1 MIVTLAGHV
10 DHGKT
15 AIVKALTG
23 VDTDRLEEEQARGLT
38 IDLGFAYTDIGE
50 HRIGFVDVP
59 GHHSFI
65 HNMIAG
71 VARMQHALLIVAAD
85 DGVMPQTEEHLQILQ
100 LLGIEQGTVV
110 LNKVDNVDKSQLEQV
125 TLQLRNFLKHTFLRN
140 ATIIKASAITGSG
153 INTLR
158 DSLAI
163 RMSQLKK
170 NLFPRAF
177 RLAIDRVF
185 TKQGLGAVVT
195 GTVYDGEIRVG
206 DDVYLSSVQKQVRV
220 RSIVANGLPAQ
231 VAHTGD
237 RCGAQ
242 IAGVNSNEVSRGDWL
257 RDPNTV
263 ATTETFTVQFELAAA
278 FPRDVKNWCRVH
290 VYHGTSHRLGKLFV
304 LDNIVNQGT
313 NGIVDIVVI
322 EPLHVAVGD
331 RIIVRDHGLDRTM
344 GGGIVIA
351 TTAPAT
357 RRRLP
362 ARVQRLSTFTKLVA
376 SDSPQTALTQSCKTT
391 CVNGDE
397 FRLQWNLTND
407 QFSSSVD
414 RNTVQQVN
422 NRFLA
427 KTTLETIRKQLSS
440 LLDEYHKTDSHEFG
454 LTVKQLAKKTSLD
467 METLRFV
474 LTYGQNTG
482 QFHTKAGQ
490 YAIASRSDVTVS
502 YNKDLYKNLL
512 TLIDT
517 EQPLPIGDIAREL
530 KVPLR
535 ILENE
540 IKRMLKAKLFVQVS
554 EKRFFTEKR
563 LEELAEIAYV
573 LNNSGPF
580 TVKQFR
586 DRCGMGR
593 MICIDV
599 LEYFDKVRFT
609 QREADARH
617 VVGNFK
623 L

>member
-38 IDLGFAYTDIGE
+38 IDLGFAYTDVDD

-59 GHHSFI
+59 GHHNFI

-71 VARMQHALLIVAAD
+71 VARMQHALLVVAAD

-100 LLGIEQGTVV
+100 LLGLKHGTVV
-110 LNKVDNVDKSQLEQV
+110 LNKVDNVDNSQLEHV
-125 TLQLRNFLKHTFLRN
+125 VLQLRNFLKHTFLRN
-140 ATIIKASAITGSG
+140 APIIETSATTGLG
-153 INTLR
+153 IEALR
-158 DSLAI
+158 DSLSI
-163 RMSQLKK
+163 RMGQLEK

-185 TKQGLGAVVT
+185 AKQGLGTVVT
-195 GTVYDGEIRVG
+195 GTVYDGDIRVG
-206 DDVYLSSVQKQVRV
+206 DDVYLSSVQKRV
-220 RSIVANGLPAQ
+220 RIRRIVANGLPAQ
-231 VAHTGD
+231 VATSGD

-242 IAGVNSNEVSRGDWL
+242 IAGVHSNEVSRGDWL
-257 RDPNTV
+257 RDPETV
-263 ATTETFTVQFELAAA
+263 FATDTLTVQFELVSA
-278 FPRDVKNWCRVH
+278 FPRDIKNWCRVH
-290 VYHGTSHRLGKLFV
+290 VYHGPSHRLGKLFA
-304 LDNIVNQGT
+304 LEGILSQGT
-313 NGIVDIVVI
+313 NGIIDLVVA
-322 EPLHVAVGD
+322 EPLHVAIGD
-331 RIIVRDHGLDRTM
+331 RIIVRDQGLERTM

-351 TTAPAT
+351 TTAPTT

-362 ARVQRLSTFTKLVA
+362 ARVQRLRDFTTVGA
-376 SDSPQTALTQSCKTT
+376 SDSPQHALIQSCKTT
-391 CVNGDE
+391 CVNGDD
-397 FRLQWNLTND
+397 FRLQWNLTKD
-407 QFSSSVD
+407 QFNSFVD
-414 RNTVQQVN
+414 RNTIQQVN

-427 KTTLETIRKQLSS
+427 KSTLETVRQELSS
-440 LLDEYHKTDSHEFG
+440 MLAEYHNSQSHEFG
-454 LTVKQLAKKTSLD
+454 LTIKQLAKKTSRDL
-467 METLRFV
+467 ETLRFV
-474 LTYGQNTG
+474 LNYGQNTG

-490 YAIASRSDVTVS
+490 YATTSRTDVTVS

-512 TLIDT
+512 PLIDT
-517 EQPLPIGDIAREL
+517 KQPFPIGDIAREM

-554 EKRFFTEKR
+554 DKRFFTKKR
-563 LEELAEIAYV
+563 LQELAEIACA
-573 LNNSGPF
+573 LNMSGPF
-580 TVKQFR
+580 SVKQFR

-609 QREADARH
+609 QREADTRR
-617 VVGNFK
+617 VVGKFDV
-623 L
+623 